1 MFPPHGPI
9 PALSEEQA
17 VPGSSSVSSLGAC
30 EVEGNKQHVGG
41 GVCVL
46 RTALVYTSIDT
57 LTQHC
62 GSHGLAGEAEHESL
76 VNYS

>member
-9 PALSEEQA
+9 PALSGERA
-17 VPGSSSVSSLGAC
+17 VPSSSSVSSLSAC

-46 RTALVYTSIDT
+46 RTASVYTSIDT
-57 LTQHC
+57 LTQHR
-62 GSHGLAGEAEHESL
+62 GSHALAGEAEHESL
-76 VNYS
+76 LNYS

>member
-1 MFPPHGPI
+1 M
-9 PALSEEQA
+9 
-17 VPGSSSVSSLGAC
+17 
-30 EVEGNKQHVGG
+30 GG